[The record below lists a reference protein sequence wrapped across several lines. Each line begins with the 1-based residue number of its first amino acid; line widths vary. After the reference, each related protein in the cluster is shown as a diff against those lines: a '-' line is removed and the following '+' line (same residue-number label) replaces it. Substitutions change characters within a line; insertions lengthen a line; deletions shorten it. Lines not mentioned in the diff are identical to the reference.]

1 MINFHPWTSLRV
13 FLPASSLFAL
23 TLTLAAWL
31 IGVFIQRRLRDSPF
45 ANPVL
50 IAIILIGVTLRL
62 AHTSYTTYFEGAQFI
77 HFLLG
82 PATVALAIPL
92 VRNMDHI
99 RKSLRAMGPAL
110 LVGSLLSALSGYMLV
125 RVCGGTREIALSMLP
140 KAATTP
146 IAIGVAQTV
155 GGIPSLTAVLAI
167 AGGILVAVGIE
178 ALLKFL
184 RITDWRAVG
193 LAAGTAG
200 SGIGAA
206 EVIRK
211 SEVAGAFAGMAIGLN
226 GLLTS
231 ILSPLIA
238 WLARV
243 L

>member
-1 MINFHPWTSLRV
+1 MIGFHPWNSLRV

-31 IGVFIQRRLRDSPF
+31 IGVWIQRRLRGLPL

-50 IAIILIGVTLRL
+50 IAIVLIGAVLRL
-62 AHTSYTTYFEGAQFI
+62 THTSYSTYFQGAQFI

-92 VRNMDHI
+92 VRNIHQI
-99 RKSLRAMGPAL
+99 RRSLPALGPAL
-110 LVGSLLSALSGYMLV
+110 ILGSLLSAVFGYLLV
-125 RVCGGTREIALSMLP
+125 RLGGGTREVALSMLP

-146 IAIGVAQTV
+146 IAIGVARNI
-155 GGIPSLTAVLAI
+155 GGIPALTAVFAI
-167 AGGILVAVGIE
+167 AGGIIAAVSIE
-178 ALLKFL
+178 TLLRFI
-184 RITDWRAVG
+184 RVDDWRAAG

-206 EVIRK
+206 EVLRR

-231 ILSPLIA
+231 ILCPLIA
-238 WLARV
+238 WLVR
-243 L
+243 LL

>member
-23 TLTLAAWL
+23 TLTLVAWL
-31 IGVFIQRRLRDSPF
+31 IGVFIQRRLRDTPF

-50 IAIILIGVTLRL
+50 VAILLIGITLRL
-62 AHTSYTTYFEGAQFI
+62 THTSYPTYFEGAQFI

-92 VRNMDHI
+92 VRNMDLI

-110 LVGSLLSALSGYMLV
+110 LVGSLVSALSGYMLV
-125 RVCGGTREIALSMLP
+125 RVCGGTRAIALSMLP

-167 AGGILVAVGIE
+167 AVGIE
-178 ALLKFL
+178 ALLKAL
-184 RITDWRAVG
+184 RITDWRAWG

-231 ILSPLIA
+231 VLSPLIA